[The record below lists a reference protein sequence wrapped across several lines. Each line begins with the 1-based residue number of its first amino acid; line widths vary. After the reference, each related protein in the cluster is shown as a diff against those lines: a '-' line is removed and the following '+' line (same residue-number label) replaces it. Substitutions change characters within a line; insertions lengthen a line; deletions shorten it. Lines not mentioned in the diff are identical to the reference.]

1 MKSEHPIRI
10 ANIIEE
16 GRLGGPQL
24 RAAMIA
30 SAFNQEIDTTIIF
43 PKKNSKEFKLRCHAL
58 GAKYLLFPL
67 TTLNRSWMAVLNY
80 VILFPFEVLKLS
92 RLLKKNSFDIVHVS
106 GGSWQFKGILAAKL
120 ADIKII
126 WELNDTYVPFII
138 RVIFFFLSKLA
149 NGFIY
154 GSERTKR
161 YYKKFISTKQQC
173 FLIQSPVDVNYFD
186 PTIKYQP
193 DKFIKKNFSKKKI
206 VIGTVANVNPTK
218 DFITFIKTAKKLSN
232 HKNEII
238 FIVIGSIYK
247 SQKKYY
253 ENLLKLIR
261 QTGIR
266 NVYFLNSRKDVR
278 PLLKIIDIYLC
289 SSKNESS
296 PLSMWEAMSMEKAIV
311 STDVG
316 DVKKFI
322 INGTNGFLV
331 KVGDADNLANRI
343 SELIKQPKLR
353 NTFGKHVRKIAK
365 KELDLRICMH
375 LHVRMY
381 KAINGY
387 K

>member
-1 MKSEHPIRI
+1 M
-10 ANIIEE
+10 
-16 GRLGGPQL
+16 
-24 RAAMIA
+24 
-30 SAFNQEIDTTIIF
+30 
-43 PKKNSKEFKLRCHAL
+43 
-58 GAKYLLFPL
+58 
-67 TTLNRSWMAVLNY
+67 
-80 VILFPFEVLKLS
+80 
-92 RLLKKNSFDIVHVS
+92 
-106 GGSWQFKGILAAKL
+106 
-120 ADIKII
+120 
-126 WELNDTYVPFII
+126 
-138 RVIFFFLSKLA
+138 
-149 NGFIY
+149 
-154 GSERTKR
+154 
-161 YYKKFISTKQQC
+161 
-173 FLIQSPVDVNYFD
+173 
-186 PTIKYQP
+186 
-193 DKFIKKNFSKKKI
+193 
-206 VIGTVANVNPTK
+206 
-218 DFITFIKTAKKLSN
+218 
-232 HKNEII
+232 
-238 FIVIGSIYK
+238 IGSIYK